1 MFALEGAMKEELLS
15 ADRLR
20 RMTAEKEA
28 QKASEALRK
37 LKAEQQEEQHRREM
51 FMSGKITDEMI
62 ARLMSRL
69 QRAADDGRTELLIG
83 QFPSA
88 WCTDGGR
95 AINNAESDWPGSLP
109 GVGKE
114 FYEFFERKL
123 KPRGFKLRVEIINFP
138 HGLPGDVGAYVSW

>member
-1 MFALEGAMKEELLS
+1 MMTKDLLS
-15 ADRLR
+15 ADSLR
-20 RMTAEKEA
+20 RVTAEKEA

-51 FMSGKITDEMI
+51 FVSGKITDDRI

-95 AINNAESDWPGSLP
+95 AINNAEADWPASLP
-109 GVGKE
+109 GMAKE
-114 FYEFFERKL
+114 FYEFFEREL

-138 HGLPGDVGAYVSW
+138 HGLPGDVGALVSW

>member
-1 MFALEGAMKEELLS
+1 MKEELLN

-51 FMSGKITDEMI
+51 FMSGKITDDMI

-69 QRAADDGRTELLIG
+69 QRAADDGRNELLIG
-83 QFPSA
+83 HFPSA
-88 WCTDGGR
+88 WCIDGGR
-95 AINNAESDWPGSLP
+95 AINNTEPDWPASLP
-109 GVGKE
+109 GIGKE
-114 FYEFFERKL
+114 FYEFFEREL
-123 KPRGFKLRVEIINFP
+123 KPRGFTLRVEIINFP

>member
-1 MFALEGAMKEELLS
+1 MKEELLN

-51 FMSGKITDEMI
+51 FMSGKITDDMI

-69 QRAADDGRTELLIG
+69 QRAADDGRNELLIG
-83 QFPSA
+83 TFPSA
-88 WCTDGGR
+88 WCIDGGR
-95 AINNAESDWPGSLP
+95 AINNTEPDWPASLP

-114 FYEFFERKL
+114 FYEFFEREL
-123 KPRGFKLRVEIINFP
+123 KPRGFKLRVEIMNFP